1 MTKADRNRFYIY
13 AVLQSK
19 CGIGVA
25 EIVKTNFRKTDAF
38 NNRLEAFPK
47 CKRGNAAPYVIC
59 EHKFVRIDPKVSGP
73 KAFFHLNPFLPAQCI
88 KYTLCRFEGS

>member
-19 CGIGVA
+19 CGIGVT

-38 NNRLEAFPK
+38 NNRLFIVVAPFII
-47 CKRGNAAPYVIC
+47 GNSL
-59 EHKFVRIDPKVSGP
+59 E
-73 KAFFHLNPFLPAQCI
+73 
-88 KYTLCRFEGS
+88 YTDIGNTAV